1 MGNFLP
7 AVLDRVPT
15 KTEMKSLV
23 QDLKNNENLS
33 IIQKYIIGK
42 GMETLAK
49 EVIAEFKTDAI
60 DDFLS
65 TNGGAM
71 KGEMFGV
78 DIQITNERKDV
89 TMKKYKFSEKVD
101 EIELEIA
108 QMENEL
114 KLKREEL
121 KLQQTLEINRNIAVE
136 IQQEE
141 IFSEP
146 EYGIKI
152 TLKK

>member
-1 MGNFLP
+1 MENFLP

-23 QDLKNNENLS
+23 QDLKKNENLS
-33 IIQKYIIGK
+33 IVQKYIIGK

-60 DDFLS
+60 DDFLQI
-65 TNGGAM
+65 NGGSM
-71 KGEMFGV
+71 KAEMFGV

-101 EIELEIA
+101 EIELEIS

-114 KLKREEL
+114 KLKRQEL
-121 KLQQTLEINRNIAVE
+121 KLQQTLEVNRNIAKE
-136 IQQEE
+136 IETEE
-141 IFSEP
+141 LFSEP